1 MKTVTNVVLKAKAK
15 ALREAMA
22 KAGFVVKHT
31 QALEILAAVEN
42 EKSWNILAAKQ
53 PVPAHVVAETA
64 NILEFIEQNH
74 DAISSLCWNGRSI
87 ELFYKNGQQACPFGD
102 PAAEFDDEDP
112 VLFETVYIFD
122 DLDEYNYTFRRSAF
136 KEAHYVGNGQW
147 ELPSETSENKKD
159 TVSFQTLIPMG
170 IEAPIQSSVAPR
182 ITNLVELLNTVK
194 PELAHAMLDGEF
206 QEDAEA
212 FFHNQMDG
220 TSGPVASLWFS
231 DYRGNET
238 SFEFEQL
245 EKAVYLGNNSWR
257 LPTEDGDM
265 VVLSELYA
273 TKPFGPDSLEILPA
287 IKPTQPI
294 VKPEAIVAGE
304 AASVAELLVRVH
316 LVNVET
322 LADVDIALQKL
333 HFLVEANARLQLKL
347 LDFRFNRMIGTPTLV
362 GANQASC
369 LLALQGN
376 PACADD
382 LELDNVSVDVTGPNV
397 AEFELMDFAIIP
409 KPAASVVNP
418 APVAEDLV
426 SGSTRATSVAAL
438 HQVVMLSMVLKLR
451 DVDTVGAA
459 EAVVNEMDY
468 SFNSGTDGVRVVDAE
483 IVDWDDCLPPV
494 LTEVSVSVT
503 IKLTLAVDKHQD
515 ETDIQ
520 AIIDDL
526 DFTFVTPE
534 FVEAYIVD
542 YSV

>member
-1 MKTVTNVVLKAKAK
+1 M
-15 ALREAMA
+15 R
-22 KAGFVVKHT
+22 
-31 QALEILAAVEN
+31 LE
-42 EKSWNILAAKQ
+42 EK
-53 PVPAHVVAETA
+53 
-64 NILEFIEQNH
+64 
-74 DAISSLCWNGRSI
+74 
-87 ELFYKNGQQACPFGD
+87 
-102 PAAEFDDEDP
+102 
-112 VLFETVYIFD
+112 
-122 DLDEYNYTFRRSAF
+122 
-136 KEAHYVGNGQW
+136 
-147 ELPSETSENKKD
+147 
-159 TVSFQTLIPMG
+159 
-170 IEAPIQSSVAPR
+170 
-182 ITNLVELLNTVK
+182 
-194 PELAHAMLDGEF
+194 
-206 QEDAEA
+206 
-212 FFHNQMDG
+212 
-220 TSGPVASLWFS
+220 
-231 DYRGNET
+231 
-238 SFEFEQL
+238 
-245 EKAVYLGNNSWR
+245 
-257 LPTEDGDM
+257 
-265 VVLSELYA
+265 
-273 TKPFGPDSLEILPA
+273 
-287 IKPTQPI
+287 
-294 VKPEAIVAGE
+294 
-304 AASVAELLVRVH
+304 
-316 LVNVET
+316 
-322 LADVDIALQKL
+322 
-333 HFLVEANARLQLKL
+333 KL

-418 APVAEDLV
+418 APVA
-426 SGSTRATSVAAL
+426 AL

-468 SFNSGTDGVRVVDAE
+468 SFNSGTDGVSVVDAE